1 MNHVF
6 DPTQEQELIINKCKT
21 LQKGE
26 KLRVAAFA
34 GAGKTSTIILIA
46 DALSKQYRKGIYL
59 AFNKGIAEEAKS
71 KLPNHVEA
79 RTFHSLASVSYT
91 HLDVYKRQEVRTL
104 RGFVYPLDI

>member
-1 MNHVF
+1 MNHAF
-6 DPTQEQELIINKCKT
+6 DPTQEQELIIDKCKA

-79 RTFHSLASVSYT
+79 RTFHSLAYRQVSKNIIKKLRYT
-91 HLDVYKRQEVRTL
+91 HFFMLNL
-104 RGFVYPLDI
+104 SLIHI

>member
-6 DPTQEQELIINKCKT
+6 DPTQEQELIIDKCKA

-71 KLPNHVEA
+71 KLPNHYKKIALHAFFYVE
-79 RTFHSLASVSYT
+79 
-91 HLDVYKRQEVRTL
+91 
-104 RGFVYPLDI
+104 